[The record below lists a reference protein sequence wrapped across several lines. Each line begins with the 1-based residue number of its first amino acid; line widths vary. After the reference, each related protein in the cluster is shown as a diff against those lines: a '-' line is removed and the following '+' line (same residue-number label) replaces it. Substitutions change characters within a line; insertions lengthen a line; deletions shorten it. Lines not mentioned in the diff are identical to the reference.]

1 MTARETTVKP
11 DMFQDTDAVKTVNA
25 ITRAKVNLSLEVI
38 RRRRDGYHEI
48 ETILQ
53 SIDLHDE
60 LRIDLTSDGK
70 IVQTCSDPAI
80 PTDETNLCYR
90 ALVAMRRYAG
100 ESLGARIHV
109 QKNIPAGSGLG
120 GGSANAAGVILS
132 VDRVM
137 GLRVPMPELEALAA
151 DLGSDVPFM
160 LHGGTMLGRGRG
172 EKLTPMEPLK
182 GCFFVVVRPNLTIS
196 TAWAYKNFS
205 FALTKHRP
213 RINLKS
219 VNAVLARFPGVR
231 ISFRNALEDVVCPAY
246 PVVSGVLEE
255 LLATRPSFA
264 SMTGSGSALYAV
276 YDSEAKAAEIAER
289 FSVRGFYSSVARP
302 AKRAID
308 ISVKGS

>member
-1 MTARETTVKP
+1 
-11 DMFQDTDAVKTVNA
+11 MFRDTRAVKTVNA
-25 ITRAKVNLSLEVI
+25 VTRAKVNLSLEVI
-38 RRRRDGYHEI
+38 RRRGDGYHEI

-60 LRIDLTSDGK
+60 LSIALTSDGK
-70 IVQTCSDPAI
+70 IVQTCSNPAV
-80 PTDETNLCYR
+80 PTDERNLCHR

-100 ESLGARIHV
+100 DSLGARIHI
-109 QKNIPAGSGLG
+109 QKNIPPGSGLG

-132 VDRVM
+132 VDRA
-137 GLRVPMPELEALAA
+137 LRLGVPMRQLETLAA
-151 DLGSDVPFM
+151 ELGSDVPFM

-172 EKLTPMEPLK
+172 EKLTPLEPLK
-182 GCFFVVVRPNLTIS
+182 GGFFTIVRPNLTIS

-219 VNAVLARFPGVR
+219 VNAVLARFPGVVV
-231 ISFRNALEDVVCPAY
+231 SFRNALEDVVCPAY
-246 PVVSGVLEE
+246 PVVSGVLGE
-255 LLATRPSFA
+255 LISTRPSFA

-276 YDSEAKAAEIAER
+276 YDSEAKAVKVAER
-289 FSVRGFYSSVARP
+289 FSVRGFYSSVAKP

-308 ISVKGS
+308 IFDSKEQAR